1 MIGYGNEGPV
11 DWDTETGEVVYLA
24 DRDHAE
30 GVAVDPWADVPPH
43 EEPPGEASQHPAN
56 EQGAAAG
63 RTHGGPSTAPAA
75 EPSAWRPVDLGP
87 YLRGE
92 ITRPE
97 PAVGIVRDDGLR
109 TLYPGKEHTVIGE
122 MESGKSWY
130 ALACAAAELQAD
142 QVVVYVHFEE
152 SDPSDTVERLQ
163 ALHVDD
169 RAILDRFR
177 FVAPE
182 RAITEADRAELLAL
196 SPALVILD
204 GINEGMALHG
214 AEIREEGGV
223 AAFRR
228 RLITPFTT
236 AGAAVLGCDHV
247 VKDREARGR
256 TALGSIHKGN
266 ALSGSLLVLENA
278 EPFGRGRR
286 GVSHVFVTKDRPGHL
301 RRHGKATR
309 TPGRTYLGTL
319 IVDDEREWKDFL
331 DLAFVAPP
339 EDGQQ
344 AAETDPHAELDAHV
358 LAVVTEIT
366 AAGQQATQN
375 KVRVTAGGNRQAACD
390 ALERLAIAGHLTEST
405 GSRGARVFVP
415 TCSGAHTSHPG
426 SATCSCPGPKGPG
439 TREQDAHLF
448 PEQDGTSG
456 NKTQGPT
463 G

>member
-1 MIGYGNEGPV
+1 MIPDDYGHETPA
-11 DWDTETGEVVYLA
+11 DWNPETGDVVYL
-24 DRDHAE
+24 DGPEHAE
-30 GVAVDPWADVPPH
+30 AVDT
-43 EEPPGEASQHPAN
+43 ASGP
-56 EQGAAAG
+56 
-63 RTHGGPSTAPAA
+63 PSTQPAA
-75 EPSAWRPVDLGP
+75 EVSAWRPVDLGP

-109 TLYPGKEHTVIGE
+109 TLYPGKEHAVIGE

-130 ALACAAAELQAD
+130 ALACAAAELKAGH
-142 QVVVYVHFEE
+142 VVVYVHFEE

-169 RAILDRFR
+169 SAILDRFR

-228 RLITPFTT
+228 RLVVPFTA
-236 AGAAVLGCDHV
+236 AGVAVLQCDHV
-247 VKDREARGR
+247 VKDREGRGR
-256 TALGSIHKGN
+256 YALGSIHKGN

-301 RRHGKATR
+301 RRHGNATR

-319 IVDDEREWKDFL
+319 IVDDEREWKDYL
-331 DLAFVAPP
+331 DLAFTAPP
-339 EDGQQ
+339 EDRQQ
-344 AAETDPHAELDAHV
+344 AAEADPHAALDAHV
-358 LAVVTEIT
+358 LAVVREIT

-375 KVRVTAGGNRQAACD
+375 KVRVTAGGNRRAACD
-390 ALERLAIAGHLTEST
+390 ALERLVIAGHLTEST
-405 GSRGARVFVP
+405 GSRGARVFTPSEP
-415 TCSGAHTSHPG
+415 TCSESHPADG
-426 SATCSCPGPKGPG
+426 SARPVPCSGPKGPG
-439 TREQDAHLF
+439 TREQVAHLF

-456 NKTQGPT
+456 NKSYTDTEGPNP
-463 G
+463 